1 MKEFDRLVKILER
14 LRAPGGCPWDAE
26 QDHKS
31 LSRCMI
37 EEAYELVD
45 AIQGDDVEH
54 LREEL
59 GDVLLQVVFHST
71 IAKDQG
77 EFTIHEVINDLCD
90 KLIHRHPHV
99 FGDVNV
105 ADSGEVIINWERLK
119 RKEENKKQRTS
130 ILDGIPDALP
140 SLQYA
145 RKIQSVVSRVGF
157 DWPDAAGVV
166 SKIKEEA
173 DEVLEAMQSQQPDR
187 IEDEIGD
194 LLFSIV
200 NFARFNG
207 IDPES
212 ALRGTNRKFRQR
224 FHEIEKEATSR
235 GIRLEDM
242 SLEEMDSIWERAK
255 KDSST

>member
-1 MKEFDRLVKILER
+1 MKEFDRLVEILER

-26 QDHKS
+26 QDHRS
-31 LSRCMI
+31 ISRCMI

-45 AIQGDDVEH
+45 AIQDDDVEH

-71 IAKDQG
+71 IAKDLG
-77 EFTIHEVINDLCD
+77 EFTIKEVINDLCD

-99 FGDVNV
+99 FGDVSV
-105 ADSGEVIINWERLK
+105 ADSGEVIKNWERLK
-119 RKEENKKQRTS
+119 KKEEGKKQRQS
-130 ILDGIPDALP
+130 ILDGIPDTLP

-166 SKIKEEA
+166 DKIKEEA
-173 DEVLEAMQSQQPDR
+173 DEVLQAMQSHKSDQVA
-187 IEDEIGD
+187 EEIGD

-212 ALRGTNRKFRQR
+212 ALRRTNLKFRQR
-224 FHEIEKEATSR
+224 FYEIEKEAKNR
-235 GIRLEDM
+235 GLRLEDM
-242 SLEEMDSIWERAK
+242 SLEEMDKIWESTK
-255 KDSST
+255 DKDSL

>member
-1 MKEFDRLVKILER
+1 
-14 LRAPGGCPWDAE
+14 
-26 QDHKS
+26 
-31 LSRCMI
+31 
-37 EEAYELVD
+37 
-45 AIQGDDVEH
+45 
-54 LREEL
+54 
-59 GDVLLQVVFHST
+59 VV
-71 IAKDQG
+71 
-77 EFTIHEVINDLCD
+77 N
-90 KLIHRHPHV
+90 
-99 FGDVNV
+99 
-105 ADSGEVIINWERLK
+105 
-119 RKEENKKQRTS
+119 
-130 ILDGIPDALP
+130 
-140 SLQYA
+140 
-145 RKIQSVVSRVGF
+145 
-157 DWPDAAGVV
+157 
-166 SKIKEEA
+166 KIKEEA

-212 ALRGTNRKFRQR
+212 ALRRTNRKFRQR

>member
-1 MKEFDRLVKILER
+1 MKEFDRLVEILER

-26 QDHKS
+26 QDHRS
-31 LSRCMI
+31 ISRCMI

-45 AIQGDDVEH
+45 AIQADDVEH

-71 IAKDQG
+71 IAKDLG
-77 EFTIHEVINDLCD
+77 EFTIKEVVNDLCD

-99 FGDVNV
+99 FGDVSV
-105 ADSGEVIINWERLK
+105 ADSGEVIKNWERLK
-119 RKEENKKQRTS
+119 KKEEGKKRRQS
-130 ILDGIPDALP
+130 ILDGIPDTLP

-166 SKIKEEA
+166 DKIKEEA
-173 DEVLEAMQSQQPDR
+173 DEVLQAMQSHKSDQVA
-187 IEDEIGD
+187 EEIGD

-212 ALRGTNRKFRQR
+212 ALRRTNLKFRQR
-224 FHEIEKEATSR
+224 FHEIEKEAKSR
-235 GIRLEDM
+235 GLRLEDM
-242 SLEEMDSIWERAK
+242 SLEEMDKIWEST
-255 KDSST
+255 KDNNPL